1 MKFIVESVGLSEAVQ
16 IVSPAIGKTGS
27 DISTHFLFRV
37 REGSVEILGYSGR
50 VFASSFLVSC
60 VLNEGEEGEAFTLE
74 GKRLKLLI
82 SSLRSHNN
90 DVTFESEKGDIK
102 VTTPMGETLFSSL
115 DPKTFPFW
123 DSALNQTSNKTTL
136 NRKKFA
142 SAITYCGK
150 FVSDQVSKSPNICV
164 VEYRKGVWYAT
175 DQVVLASVHGES
187 DDCNFR
193 VFSKDLNPLTS
204 FLSSVSSY
212 GDDVQVHLSD
222 RLVAFKMVNSEDSPC
237 FFGHSLYRHA
247 FPNIGIDLDKD
258 DHYMWNMDK
267 SHLLDTIQFL
277 NSGGKWDDPKINF
290 KFKASPTE
298 EDPKSGSLSL
308 SVPSVSGSD
317 ISVDMVLNHSVSDES
332 SVPFNNSG
340 FFLSHP
346 YLTKVIGCI
355 PDEEIEMRI
364 NVKEDDR
371 KGWSRF
377 KWDQDNLTYH
387 AILTWQVGS

>member
-1 MKFIVESVGLSEAVQ
+1 MKFIVESAGLSEAVQ

-82 SSLRSHNN
+82 SSLKSHNN

-142 SAITYCGK
+142 SAIAYCGK

-164 VEYRKGVWYAT
+164 VEYRKGVWY
-175 DQVVLASVHGES
+175 
-187 DDCNFR
+187 
-193 VFSKDLNPLTS
+193 
-204 FLSSVSSY
+204 
-212 GDDVQVHLSD
+212 
-222 RLVAFKMVNSEDSPC
+222 
-237 FFGHSLYRHA
+237 
-247 FPNIGIDLDKD
+247 
-258 DHYMWNMDK
+258 
-267 SHLLDTIQFL
+267 
-277 NSGGKWDDPKINF
+277 
-290 KFKASPTE
+290 
-298 EDPKSGSLSL
+298 
-308 SVPSVSGSD
+308 
-317 ISVDMVLNHSVSDES
+317 
-332 SVPFNNSG
+332 
-340 FFLSHP
+340 
-346 YLTKVIGCI
+346 
-355 PDEEIEMRI
+355 
-364 NVKEDDR
+364 
-371 KGWSRF
+371 
-377 KWDQDNLTYH
+377 
-387 AILTWQVGS
+387 